1 LLQETRDSA
10 KPDQAQSARIVG
22 EKAMAK
28 KSVEELIGRALTDK
42 EFRDRLLASPEATLD
57 AEGYDV
63 APEVIEA
70 IKSSNPDE
78 VNAVAQGLENQLAN
92 RKAAT

>member
-1 LLQETRDSA
+1 
-10 KPDQAQSARIVG
+10 
-22 EKAMAK
+22 MAK

>member
-1 LLQETRDSA
+1 
-10 KPDQAQSARIVG
+10 
-22 EKAMAK
+22 MAK

-42 EFRDRLLASPEATLD
+42 AFRDRLLASPEATLN
-57 AEGYDV
+57 AEGYEV
-63 APEVIEA
+63 GPEVIEA

-78 VNAVAQGLENQLAN
+78 VNAVAQGVESQLAN

>member
-1 LLQETRDSA
+1 
-10 KPDQAQSARIVG
+10 
-22 EKAMAK
+22 MAN

-42 EFRDRLLASPEATLD
+42 EFRDRLLASPEATLK

-70 IKSSNPDE
+70 IKSANPDE